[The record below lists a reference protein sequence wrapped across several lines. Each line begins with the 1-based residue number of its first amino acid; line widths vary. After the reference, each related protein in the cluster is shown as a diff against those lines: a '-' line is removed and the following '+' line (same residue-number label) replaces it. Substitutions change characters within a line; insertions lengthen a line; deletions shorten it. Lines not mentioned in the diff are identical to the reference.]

1 MREAEGYPCTRPYLP
16 IKNQMGNNVTN
27 DEEYNPESIQN
38 HARSTVSPSRQQT
51 PMISSKE
58 ATIPWYSDVVKLDI
72 KISEWTFNFEGP
84 YSALQK
90 TFESLGFI
98 SDQISHA
105 RRR

>member
-1 MREAEGYPCTRPYLP
+1 
-16 IKNQMGNNVTN
+16 MGNNVAN

-38 HARSTVSPSRQQT
+38 HAGSTVSPSRQQT

-58 ATIPWYSDVVKLDI
+58 ATMPGHSDVVKLDI
-72 KISEWTFNFEGP
+72 KTSEWTFNFEGP

-98 SDQISHA
+98 SDQMSHA